1 MRTKVLHISDINI
14 DIISKLCA
22 SNDCK
27 PSTEKE
33 KLLKILRRSM
43 GGGLTE
49 LQRFC
54 VEEYYLKSR
63 PQYQIAKELGV
74 APSTVCRHIHRALNK
89 LKIIA
94 SYYN

>member
-14 DIISKLCA
+14 DVLSNLCGQNSSK
-22 SNDCK
+22 
-27 PSTEKE
+27 STDAKE
-33 KLLKILRRSM
+33 KLLKIMRRSM
-43 GGGLTE
+43 GGGLTK

-54 VEEYYLKSR
+54 VEEYYLNNR
-63 PQYQIAKELGV
+63 PQYQIAQDLGV
-74 APSTVCRHIHRALNK
+74 APSTVCRHINRALNK

>member
-14 DIISKLCA
+14 DVLSNLCGRNN
-22 SNDCK
+22 SE
-27 PSTEKE
+27 PTGSKE
-33 KLLKILRRSM
+33 KLIKIMRRSM
-43 GGGLTE
+43 GGSLTE

-54 VEEYYLKSR
+54 VEEYFLKER
-63 PQYQIAKELGV
+63 PQYVIAKDLGV
-74 APSTVCRHIHRALNK
+74 APSTVCRHINRALNK